1 MRDVLKKAVVLLS
14 GGIDSSTALAIAGD
28 EGFELYAISFDYGQ
42 RNKAELRSAV
52 ETAEAIGVREHK
64 ILKVDLGSI
73 GGSSLTKDSSTG
85 VSTAYVPA
93 RNTVFLS
100 ISLAWAEVLCARDI
114 FIGVNVADYS
124 GYPDCRPEYIS
135 AFEKL
140 TELATVFGGAR
151 IHAPLMHMGKG
162 EIIRKG
168 LSLGIDYSMT
178 QSCYEPGSDGYAC
191 GKCESC
197 RIRLRGFEEA
207 GTADPVS
214 YRFKG
219 LPKRSEGYLVRMM
232 AKYENCD

>member
-42 RNKAELRSAV
+42 RNKAELKSAV
-52 ETAEAIGVREHK
+52 EAAEAIGVKEHK

-73 GGSSLTKDSSTG
+73 GGSTLTESGSEG
-85 VSTAYVPA
+85 VSATYVPA
-93 RNTVFLS
+93 RNTIFLS
-100 ISLAWAEVLCARDI
+100 IALAWAEVLCAGDI
-114 FIGVNVADYS
+114 FIGVNVLDYS

-140 TELATVFGGAR
+140 TELATVFGGAH
-151 IHAPLMHMGKG
+151 IHAPLMHMKKG

-168 LSLGIDYSMT
+168 LSLGVDYSMT
-178 QSCYEPGSDGYAC
+178 QSCYEPGSEGSAC

-197 RIRLRGFEEA
+197 RIRLKGFEEA

-214 YRFKG
+214 YQ
-219 LPKRSEGYLVRMM
+219 
-232 AKYENCD
+232 A